1 MDGRRLREARER
13 KRLSIDE
20 VAAGARVPRKY
31 LVAMEDGDTESLPAA
46 PFLRSYWRQVLD
58 FLEEDPNAWQAPDP
72 SRGGAPP
79 LAAGASPDSSGYEPT
94 GTIPKA
100 DELPVTRLVVLGFF
114 LTLVTVLGLR
124 LGSQVV
130 TGDAAEP
137 EALVLEESDR
147 PQTVRVRA
155 VESTE
160 VMVETDSSYHHNG
173 TLNAG
178 QTVAVESLLPITVEV
193 RDLTR
198 VSIHH
203 NGRRIEPLHNLSH
216 PRRLVFVPE

>member
-1 MDGRRLREARER
+1 MEGKRLREARER
-13 KRLSIDE
+13 RGLSIDE

-31 LVAMEDGDTESLPAA
+31 LIAMEDEDAEALPAA
-46 PFLRSYWRQVLD
+46 PFLRSYWRQVLAY
-58 FLEEDPNAWQAPDP
+58 LGEDPGSWNASAPA
-72 SRGGAPP
+72 SSAPHALP
-79 LAAGASPDSSGYEPT
+79 VPGSGDAAGYEPT
-94 GTIPKA
+94 ATIPKA

-114 LTLVTVLGLR
+114 LTLATVLGLR

-130 TGDAAEP
+130 TGDAAES
-137 EALVLEESDR
+137 EALVLEESER

-155 VESTE
+155 VESTR

-173 TLNAG
+173 TLDAG

-193 RDLTR
+193 SDLTR